1 MIRPKKKPET
11 IDQRYERLSSELAEY
26 EEMVGDAAKDE
37 VGATTVDKML
47 RRYRNT
53 SRKVVEYARDK
64 HPRYQSLLK
73 QAKAIEAMWD
83 KQGKH
88 INKSAD

>member
-11 IDQRYERLSSELAEY
+11 IDQRYQRLSDELAEY

-53 SRKVVEYARDK
+53 SRKVCLLYTSPSPRD
-64 HPRYQSLLK
+64 
-73 QAKAIEAMWD
+73 
-83 KQGKH
+83 
-88 INKSAD
+88 